1 MKREKNKFYTATKE
15 IKGVTY
21 TAQFNGVRPALEA
34 IDRYKSNEIG
44 FYEYLLSNTIV
55 DPPGLQIEDFDSI
68 QELRAVV
75 NFASS
80 VMSGRFREAE
90 EEQSN
95 LREREE
101 ESGALAAGSK

>member
-44 FYEYLLSNTIV
+44 FYEYLLSNAIV
-55 DPPGLQIEDFDSI
+55 DPPGLQIEDFDSV

-80 VMSGRFREAE
+80 VMSGRFREVE

-95 LREREE
+95 SREREE

>member
-44 FYEYLLSNTIV
+44 FYEYLLSNAIV
-55 DPPGLQIEDFDSI
+55 DPPGLQIEDFDSV

-80 VMSGRFREAE
+80 VMRFREIE

-95 LREREE
+95 SREREE

>member
-55 DPPGLQIEDFDSI
+55 DPPGLQIEDFDSV

-80 VMSGRFREAE
+80 VMSGRFREIE

-95 LREREE
+95 SGEREE

>member
-44 FYEYLLSNTIV
+44 FYEYLLSNAIV
-55 DPPGLQIEDFDSI
+55 DPPGL
-68 QELRAVV
+68 RA
-75 NFASS
+75 
-80 VMSGRFREAE
+80 G
-90 EEQSN
+90 
-95 LREREE
+95 
-101 ESGALAAGSK
+101 AAGGCQFRIVRDERPIS